1 MKRLRGLSG
10 IAERWTLHDLR
21 RTVRSGLSGLRVDG
35 SHRIGSDIA
44 ERVLGHVVGGGRG
57 IYDRYEYLDEKREAL
72 DLWAKRLRDI
82 VEPPLENVIE
92 LRAAAF

>member
-44 ERVLGHVVGGGRG
+44 ERVLGHVVGGVRG

-72 DLWAKRLRDI
+72 DLGRSGYAI
-82 VEPPLENVIE
+82 SSNSPLENVSE
-92 LRAAAF
+92 LLRRAF